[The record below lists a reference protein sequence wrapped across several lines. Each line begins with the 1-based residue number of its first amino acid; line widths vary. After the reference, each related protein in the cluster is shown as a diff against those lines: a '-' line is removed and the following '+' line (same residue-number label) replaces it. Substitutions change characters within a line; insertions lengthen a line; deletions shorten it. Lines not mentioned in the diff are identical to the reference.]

1 MRTSNLLAIVEVIPI
16 SLKVK
21 KRRFKLYEDLRE
33 SGFDFKEN
41 DILVI
46 SSKFVSMSEGSLIN
60 LDTVKTSIRAKILAE
75 ENHMNEKIVELTLRE
90 GDYVFRG
97 VPGFLLTLND
107 GILCPNAGI
116 DKSNA
121 PRGFVILYPS
131 CPFETAENLRRRF
144 LIDLG
149 INIMIVIADSRLMPG
164 RIGTIGVAIANA
176 GFEPT
181 EDQRGNKDLF
191 GRVLRVSFRAVSDS
205 LATAA
210 VVVMGEGNESLP
222 AAVIRGLSVI
232 RTDRK
237 LSWPDTSVHPA
248 QDLYVRGLL
257 S

>member
-1 MRTSNLLAIVEVIPI
+1 MGRNNPLVHVEVIPI
-16 SLKVK
+16 SLVVK
-21 KRRFKLYEDLRE
+21 KRKFKLYETLRG

-46 SSKFVSMSEGSLIN
+46 SSKFVSMSEGSLIS
-60 LDTVKTSIRAKILAE
+60 LDTVNASKKAKILAE
-75 ENHMNEKIVELTLRE
+75 ENHLSEKIVELTLRE
-90 GDYVFRG
+90 GEYVFRG
-97 VPGFLLTLND
+97 VPGFLLALND
-107 GILCPNAGI
+107 GILSPNAGI

-121 PRGFVILYPS
+121 PPGFVILYPS

-149 INIMIVIADSRLMPG
+149 INIMIVISDSRLMPG
-164 RIGTIGVAIANA
+164 RIGTVGVAIANA

-205 LATAA
+205 LATVA
-210 VVVMGEGNESLP
+210 VAVMGEGNESLP
-222 AAVIRGLSVI
+222 AAIIRGLSVI
-232 RTDRK
+232 PTDRK
-237 LSWPDTSVHPA
+237 LSWRDTTVHPE
-248 QDLYVRGLL
+248 QDLYLRGLI

>member
-1 MRTSNLLAIVEVIPI
+1 MGMNNPLVHVEVIPI
-16 SLKVK
+16 SLVMK
-21 KRRFKLYEDLRE
+21 KRKFKLYETLRG

-46 SSKFVSMSEGSLIN
+46 SSKFVSMSEGSLIS
-60 LDTVKTSIRAKILAE
+60 LDTVNASKKAKILAE
-75 ENHMNEKIVELTLRE
+75 ENHMSEKIVELTLRE
-90 GDYVFRG
+90 GEYVFRG

-107 GILCPNAGI
+107 GILSPNAGI

-121 PRGFVILYPS
+121 PPGFVILYPS

-149 INIMIVIADSRLMPG
+149 INIMIVISDSRLMPG
-164 RIGTIGVAIANA
+164 RIGTVGVAIANA

-205 LATAA
+205 LATVA
-210 VVVMGEGNESLP
+210 VAVMGEGNESLP
-222 AAVIRGLSVI
+222 AAIIRGFSVI
-232 RTDRK
+232 PTDRK
-237 LSWPDTSVHPA
+237 LSWRDTTVHPA
-248 QDLYVRGLL
+248 QDLYLRGLL